1 MSQLTVAS
9 AGVPTYTPRFS
20 GRKRKFNQP
29 SKWSNKRWSL
39 APGGQAGGA
48 ITKIQQ
54 VTNLGYITCT
64 NLDVTG
70 QYEFKLSD
78 LPNNTDFQG
87 VFDMYRIVKV
97 ILHFIPLNNAIDIK
111 DNTTVKQ
118 LVCCILAK
126 TIMMSTILQL

>member
-48 ITKIQQ
+48 ITKI
-54 VTNLGYITCT
+54 N
-64 NLDVTG
+64 
-70 QYEFKLSD
+70 KL
-78 LPNNTDFQG
+78 P
-87 VFDMYRIVKV
+87 
-97 ILHFIPLNNAIDIK
+97 
-111 DNTTVKQ
+111 
-118 LVCCILAK
+118 ILAILLLLILMSLVSTTLSLMICQ
-126 TIMMSTILQL
+126 TIPTFKGLRYVPNCQSYFTLHSTEQCH